1 MAGSRIV
8 VSHNFK
14 RLEALLTGLADKKT
28 VQRAVARSIKRT
40 LTGVRK
46 VAASEIRAK
55 KLIKIKASEAKQK
68 VHAYD
73 EASPSK
79 DVASQYGK
87 IWFGGKGESLG
98 KFYARRV
105 AAGRS
110 TVVMGQD
117 KQGGWKGVR
126 LYSVRVNAWGSSYIK
141 DPKRTFMVKKAGGPV
156 VFEREAG
163 SKRLPVQKLKGPG
176 MAELVKESGIIRT
189 LESVARSRYS
199 EEFDRNV
206 KFYAEQAIQRALAKK

>member
-98 KFYARRV
+98 RFYARRV

-110 TVVMGQD
+110 KVLMKQD
-117 KQGGWKGVR
+117 KYGGWQGVR
-126 LYSVRVNAWGSSYIK
+126 LFRVKLNSWGTPYLK
-141 DPKRTFMVKKAGGPV
+141 DPERSFISTKKGGPV
-156 VFEREAG
+156 VFARVAG
-163 SKRLPVQKLKGPG
+163 SKRLPIEKLKGAS
-176 MAELVKESGIIRT
+176 MATLVQESGIIRT
-189 LESVARSRYS
+189 VEATARARYS
-199 EEFDRNV
+199 AEFDRNV
-206 KFYAEQAIQRALAKK
+206 KFYAEKALQRAKSIK